1 MTALKTAI
9 LLTAGPVSSFTSF
22 IQSGPSSLRTKVTK
36 QQYVIATQELE
47 NIHLGTNFVTEK
59 LCGKTQRCFVKKP
72 PEEVTEVLALNPE
85 LCVIMD
91 YRERYM
97 LPMPKNV
104 NLSQDIMQQ
113 ILSGGYVKSQNQLF
127 GK

>member
-9 LLTAGPVSSFTSF
+9 LLTAGPVSSFKSF
-22 IQSGPSSLRTKVTK
+22 IQSGPSSLRTRVTK
-36 QQYVIATQELE
+36 QQYVIAIQELK
-47 NIHLGTNFVTEK
+47 NINLGTNF
-59 LCGKTQRCFVKKP
+59 LQRYFVKKP
-72 PEEVTEVLALNPE
+72 PEEVTEVLTVNPE
-85 LCVIMD
+85 LCAIMD

-104 NLSQDIMQQ
+104 NLPQDIMQQ
-113 ILSGGYVKSQNQLF
+113 MLTGGYVRSQNQLF